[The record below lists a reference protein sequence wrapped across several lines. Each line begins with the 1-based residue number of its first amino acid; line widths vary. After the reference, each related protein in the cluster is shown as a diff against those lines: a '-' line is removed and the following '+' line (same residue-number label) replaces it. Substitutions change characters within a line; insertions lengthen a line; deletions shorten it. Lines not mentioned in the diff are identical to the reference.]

1 MSTERFLVESYT
13 RRQVF
18 LQRLANGMWEDLRP
32 TLNKILEDVEDRLR
46 LADTEIRQHN
56 LTQLLR
62 DLQQVIDEGQAEF
75 DEGLRDRLVE
85 FAEEEIDFSEQTYS
99 QVVTEPLQKPEESSI
114 APLVAGAAA
123 GLLIGGA
130 TQRLSNSDMSN
141 RLFSP
146 MGKDIRSTIST
157 GIISRVPMRDLMTRM
172 RQKLGTKLP
181 NQARTVVATSL
192 NNVSMAARRAFTGAN
207 GLIFGEERYVAVLD
221 TRTTLRCAGLDGEIF
236 PVKTGPQPPIHYNCR
251 STRVPVP
258 RSRFIDP
265 AAADLAAGR
274 NQTFAQFL
282 RNQPDSF
289 KQEFFG
295 KFDNGQELLRLSEQG
310 GLNPNQFIDPSGAQM
325 SLTELRQKYPI
336 AWEQAD
342 I

>member
-1 MSTERFLVESYT
+1 MAERFLVESYT

-18 LQRLANGMWEDLRP
+18 LQRLANGIWEDLRP
-32 TLNKILEDVEDRLR
+32 SLSKILTEVETRIR

-62 DLQQVIDEGQAEF
+62 DLQEVIDEGQSEF
-75 DEGLRDRLVE
+75 DEGLRERLVE

-114 APLVAGAAA
+114 APLVAGATA

-130 TQRLSNSDMSN
+130 TQRMTNSQMSN

-146 MGKDIRSTIST
+146 IGKEVRSTIST
-157 GIISRVPMRDLMTRM
+157 GIISQIAFGQLFTRV

-181 NQARTVVATSL
+181 NLARTVVATSL
-192 NNVSMAARRAFTGAN
+192 NNVSTAARGAFVTAN
-207 GLIFGEERYVAVLD
+207 GLVFGEERYVAVLD

-236 PVKTGPQPPIHYNCR
+236 PVQTGPQPPIHYNCR
-251 STRVPVP
+251 STRVPIP

-265 AAADLAAGR
+265 NAANLAAGR
-274 NQTFAQFL
+274 NQTFQQFL
-282 RNQPDSF
+282 NSQPQPF
-289 KQEFFG
+289 QNEFFS
-295 KFDNGQELLRLSEQG
+295 KFSNGAELQSLALQG
-310 GLNPNQFIDPSGAQM
+310 GLNVNQLIDPSGAQM
-325 SLTELRQKYPI
+325 SLPELRQKYPI
-336 AWEQAD
+336 AWEQAN

>member
-1 MSTERFLVESYT
+1 MAERFLVEAYT

-18 LQRLANGMWEDLRP
+18 LQRLANGMWEELRP
-32 TLNKILEDVEDRLR
+32 TLGRILEEIETRIR

-62 DLQQVIDEGQAEF
+62 DLQQAIDEGKAEF
-75 DEGLRDRLVE
+75 DEGLRERLVE
-85 FAEEEIDFSEQTYS
+85 FAEEEIDFAEQTYS
-99 QVVTEPLQKPEESSI
+99 QVVTEPLQRPEQASI
-114 APLVAGAAA
+114 APLVAGATA
-123 GLLIGGA
+123 GIAIGAA
-130 TQRLSNSDMSN
+130 TQRMTNSQMST

-146 MGKDIRSTIST
+146 MGKDIRSTVSN
-157 GIISRVPMRDLMTRM
+157 GIISRIAFGQLLTRV

-192 NNVSMAARRAFTGAN
+192 NNVSTAARAAFVTAN

-236 PVKTGPQPPIHYNCR
+236 PVQTGPQPPIHYNCR
-251 STRVPVP
+251 STRVPIP

-265 AAADLAAGR
+265 QAANLAAGR
-274 NQTFAQFL
+274 NQTFSQFL
-282 RNQPDSF
+282 SSQPQSF
-289 KQEFFG
+289 RDEFFS
-295 KFDNGQELLRLSEQG
+295 KFTNGAELQSLAEQG
-310 GLNPNQFIDPSGAQM
+310 GLNVNQLIDPSGVQM

-336 AWEQAD
+336 AWEQAN

>member
-1 MSTERFLVESYT
+1 MAERFLVESFT

-32 TLNKILEDVEDRLR
+32 SLDKILTEVQTRLR

-62 DLQQVIDEGQAEF
+62 DLQEVIDEGQSEF
-75 DEGLRDRLVE
+75 DAGLRERLVE

-114 APLVAGAAA
+114 APLVAGATA

-130 TQRLSNSDMSN
+130 TQRMTNSQMSN

-146 MGKDIRSTIST
+146 IGKEVRSTIST
-157 GIISRVPMRDLMTRM
+157 GIISQIAFGQLLTRV

-181 NQARTVVATSL
+181 NLARTVVATSL
-192 NNVSMAARRAFTGAN
+192 NNVSTAARGAFVTAN
-207 GLIFGEERYVAVLD
+207 GLVFGEERYVAVLD

-236 PVKTGPQPPIHYNCR
+236 PVQTGPQPPIHYNCR
-251 STRVPVP
+251 STRVPIP

-265 AAADLAAGR
+265 NAANLAAGR
-274 NQTFAQFL
+274 NQTFQQFL
-282 RNQPDSF
+282 NSQPQSF
-289 KQEFFG
+289 QNEFFS
-295 KFDNGQELLRLSEQG
+295 KFSNGAELQSLALQS
-310 GLNPNQFIDPSGAQM
+310 GLNVNQLIDPSGAQM
-325 SLTELRQKYPI
+325 SLPELRQKYPI
-336 AWEQAD
+336 AWEQAN

>member
-1 MSTERFLVESYT
+1 MAERFLVESFT

-32 TLNKILEDVEDRLR
+32 GLDKILTEVETRIR

-62 DLQQVIDEGQAEF
+62 DLQEVIDEGQSEF
-75 DEGLRDRLVE
+75 DEGLRERLVE

-99 QVVTEPLQKPEESSI
+99 QVVTEPLQKPEQSSI
-114 APLVAGAAA
+114 APLVAGATA

-130 TQRLSNSDMSN
+130 TQRMTNSQMSN

-146 MGKDIRSTIST
+146 IGKEVRSTIST
-157 GIISRVPMRDLMTRM
+157 GIISQIAFGQLLTRV

-181 NQARTVVATSL
+181 NLARTVVATSL
-192 NNVSMAARRAFTGAN
+192 NNVSTAARGAFVTAN
-207 GLIFGEERYVAVLD
+207 GLVFGEERYVAVLD

-236 PVKTGPQPPIHYNCR
+236 PVQTGPQPPIHYNCR
-251 STRVPVP
+251 STRVPIP

-265 AAADLAAGR
+265 NAANLAAGR
-274 NQTFAQFL
+274 NQTFQQFL
-282 RNQPDSF
+282 NSQPQSF
-289 KQEFFG
+289 QNEFFS
-295 KFDNGQELLRLSEQG
+295 KFSNGAELQSLALQS
-310 GLNPNQFIDPSGAQM
+310 GLNVNQLIDPSGAQM
-325 SLTELRQKYPI
+325 SLPELRQKYPI
-336 AWEQAD
+336 AWEQAN

>member
-1 MSTERFLVESYT
+1 MAERFLVESFT

-32 TLNKILEDVEDRLR
+32 TLDKILTEVQTRLR

-62 DLQQVIDEGQAEF
+62 DLQDVIDEGQSEF
-75 DEGLRDRLVE
+75 DEGLRERLVE

-114 APLVAGAAA
+114 APLVAGATA

-130 TQRLSNSDMSN
+130 TQRMTNSQMSN

-146 MGKDIRSTIST
+146 IGKEVRSTIST
-157 GIISRVPMRDLMTRM
+157 GIISQIAFGQLLTRV

-181 NQARTVVATSL
+181 NLARTVVATSL
-192 NNVSMAARRAFTGAN
+192 NNVSTAARGAFVTAN
-207 GLIFGEERYVAVLD
+207 GLVFGEERYVAVLD

-236 PVKTGPQPPIHYNCR
+236 PVQTGPQPPIHYNCR
-251 STRVPVP
+251 STRVPIP

-265 AAADLAAGR
+265 NAANLAAGR
-274 NQTFAQFL
+274 NQTFQQFL
-282 RNQPDSF
+282 NSQPQSF
-289 KQEFFG
+289 QNEFFS
-295 KFDNGQELLRLSEQG
+295 KFSNGAELQSLALQG
-310 GLNPNQFIDPSGAQM
+310 GLNVNQLIDPSGAQM
-325 SLTELRQKYPI
+325 SLPELRQKYPI
-336 AWEQAD
+336 AWEQAN